1 MGGEAVSDTDFAVRV
16 LSDRLENLCKGQS
29 QLTTV
34 AALAAALVTLEV
46 LAENRAAD
54 PADMVPKLEAIIEMH
69 QPGRKV
75 S

>member
-1 MGGEAVSDTDFAVRV
+1 MTDTDFAVRV
-16 LSDRLENLCKGQS
+16 LSNRLENLCKDQS

-34 AALAAALVTLEV
+34 GALAAAVVTLEV

-54 PADMVPKLEAIIEMH
+54 PADMVPKVEAIIEMH
-69 QPGRKV
+69 RPGRKV